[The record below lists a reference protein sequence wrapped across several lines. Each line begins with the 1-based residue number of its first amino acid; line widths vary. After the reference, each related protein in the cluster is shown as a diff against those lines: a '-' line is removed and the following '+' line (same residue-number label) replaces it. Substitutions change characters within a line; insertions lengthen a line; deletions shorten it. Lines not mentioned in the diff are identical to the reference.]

1 MIPPDTTKPGDYT
14 RLPSESL
21 QIRAHPRFG
30 IAGREQIADDGDC
43 CGAGIDDRPGVVDGD
58 TANRDERQIS
68 RGGAPRGVRHPFQ
81 SDRLVAGLLGR
92 RAEHRADRDVA
103 HWLVERPLQLFH
115 RVRRESDHGVI
126 ADNRSNRARRQIFL
140 PHVHP
145 CGARQPRDVGAVVDD
160 DARAR
165 GAREV
170 DDGRGCVE
178 EGGTG
183 QVFRANLQKPCAAA
197 EERAGQIDRRP
208 AGPRRGIDVDDRV
221 EPGQEER

>member
-1 MIPPDTTKPGDYT
+1 
-14 RLPSESL
+14 
-21 QIRAHPRFG
+21 
-30 IAGREQIADDGDC
+30 
-43 CGAGIDDRPGVVDGD
+43 
-58 TANRDERQIS
+58 
-68 RGGAPRGVRHPFQ
+68 
-81 SDRLVAGLLGR
+81 
-92 RAEHRADRDVA
+92 
-103 HWLVERPLQLFH
+103 
-115 RVRRESDHGVI
+115 
-126 ADNRSNRARRQIFL
+126 
-140 PHVHP
+140 VHP

-170 DDGRGCVE
+170 DDSRGCVE

-183 QVFRANLQKPCAAA
+183 QVFRANLQKPCAPA